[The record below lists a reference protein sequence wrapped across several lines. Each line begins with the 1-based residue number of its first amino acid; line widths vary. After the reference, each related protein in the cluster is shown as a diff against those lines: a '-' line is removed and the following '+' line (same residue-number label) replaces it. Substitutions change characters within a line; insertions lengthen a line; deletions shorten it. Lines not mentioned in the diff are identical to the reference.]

1 MLSALTPSR
10 ASSLPQSSAANR
22 RIVFTT
28 DQLWEI
34 LWLRESPQLAFW
46 LIFALPFQQG
56 EYHPSKLASQHHQR
70 LSGAEP
76 PSSLFFVIPFP
87 GFRTASRHR
96 CIVQK
101 SAGLGVTALGQTAAS
116 VFLS

>member
-1 MLSALTPSR
+1 MVEGKPS
-10 ASSLPQSSAANR
+10 
-22 RIVFTT
+22 TG
-28 DQLWEI
+28 
-34 LWLRESPQLAFW
+34 FW

-116 VFLS
+116 VLLS